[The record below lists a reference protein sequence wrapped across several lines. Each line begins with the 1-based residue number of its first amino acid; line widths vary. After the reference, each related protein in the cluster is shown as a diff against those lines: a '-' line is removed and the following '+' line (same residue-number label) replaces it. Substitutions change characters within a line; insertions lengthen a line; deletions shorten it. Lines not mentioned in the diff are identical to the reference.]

1 MATIKVIGY
10 KRVSTELQK
19 EDGYSLEYQHQEIEK
34 YCEENSFELVG
45 VYADEGKS
53 GTKVYEMKDMADRKI
68 TRPGLFAMLDRLKQ
82 GDIAYVVVLATNRLW
97 RSQEANLF
105 ISSRLKKL
113 GVGVKQITQPMFT
126 LAQGGTVD
134 ALLSDILVALDSYE
148 VGEIRAKM
156 IRGRLAKAQ
165 KGGYAGGKTPY
176 GYCCQRHTKQL
187 VLNEA
192 EAQAVRE
199 LFILCAKNP
208 GMTYREMAGI
218 LAAHGHTGRNGK
230 PFSVSL
236 AYNILQRADFYLF
249 GRYSYAG
256 IEVIG
261 RHPPLFPIPMET
273 TSEPKNMNR
282 DVSGRDGEG

>member
-34 YCEENSFELVG
+34 YCEESSYELVG

-165 KGGYAGGKTPY
+165 KGGYAGGRVPFGYPTPNIVE
-176 GYCCQRHTKQL
+176 QNLHDIL
-187 VLNEA
+187 EA
-192 EAQAVRE
+192 VA
-199 LFILCAKNP
+199 FTNKI
-208 GMTYREMAGI
+208 I
-218 LAAHGHTGRNGK
+218 
-230 PFSVSL
+230 
-236 AYNILQRADFYLF
+236 F
-249 GRYSYAG
+249 GRLHYNKIVSQYPGYKQFYNECAEQVIAFCKERRISYHIKTG
-256 IEVIG
+256 TLTVE
-261 RHPPLFPIPMET
+261 
-273 TSEPKNMNR
+273 EP
-282 DVSGRDGEG
+282 

>member
-1 MATIKVIGY
+1 M
-10 KRVSTELQK
+10 
-19 EDGYSLEYQHQEIEK
+19 
-34 YCEENSFELVG
+34 
-45 VYADEGKS
+45 
-53 GTKVYEMKDMADRKI
+53 
-68 TRPGLFAMLDRLKQ
+68 
-82 GDIAYVVVLATNRLW
+82 
-97 RSQEANLF
+97 
-105 ISSRLKKL
+105 
-113 GVGVKQITQPMFT
+113 
-126 LAQGGTVD
+126 D

-156 IRGRLAKAQ
+156 QRGRRAKAE
-165 KGGYAGGKTPY
+165 KGGYAGGRVPF
-176 GYCCQRHTKQL
+176 GYSCQRHTKQL
-187 VLNEA
+187 IINES
-192 EAQAVRE
+192 EAKAVRE
-199 LFILCAKNP
+199 LFLLAVSHP
-208 GMTYREMAGI
+208 DMTYREMAAI

>member
-1 MATIKVIGY
+1 M
-10 KRVSTELQK
+10 
-19 EDGYSLEYQHQEIEK
+19 
-34 YCEENSFELVG
+34 
-45 VYADEGKS
+45 
-53 GTKVYEMKDMADRKI
+53 
-68 TRPGLFAMLDRLKQ
+68 
-82 GDIAYVVVLATNRLW
+82 
-97 RSQEANLF
+97 
-105 ISSRLKKL
+105 
-113 GVGVKQITQPMFT
+113 
-126 LAQGGTVD
+126 D

-156 IRGRLAKAQ
+156 QRGRRAKAE
-165 KGGYAGGKTPY
+165 KGGYAGGRVPFRY
-176 GYCCQRHTKQL
+176 SCQRHTKQL
-187 VLNEA
+187 IINES
-192 EAQAVRE
+192 EAKAVRE
-199 LFILCAKNP
+199 LFLLAVSHP
-208 GMTYREMAGI
+208 DMTYREMAAI

-230 PFSVSL
+230 PVSVSL